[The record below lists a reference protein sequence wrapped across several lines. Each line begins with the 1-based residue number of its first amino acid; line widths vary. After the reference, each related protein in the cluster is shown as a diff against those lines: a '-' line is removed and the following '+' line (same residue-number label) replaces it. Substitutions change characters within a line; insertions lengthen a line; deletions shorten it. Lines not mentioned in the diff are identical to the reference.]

1 MGDLVFVPIVVVF
14 FALMAGFVVMCDRMI
29 GPDVVHDSD
38 APVALDPEE
47 VSR

>member
-29 GPDVVHDSD
+29 GPDEIHDAT
-38 APVALDPEE
+38 APAALEPE
-47 VSR
+47 VNA

>member
-29 GPDVVHDSD
+29 GPDEIQEDK
-38 APVALDPEE
+38 A
-47 VSR
+47 

>member
-29 GPDVVHDSD
+29 GPDEARDDDGSESLGPEVV
-38 APVALDPEE
+38 L
-47 VSR
+47 